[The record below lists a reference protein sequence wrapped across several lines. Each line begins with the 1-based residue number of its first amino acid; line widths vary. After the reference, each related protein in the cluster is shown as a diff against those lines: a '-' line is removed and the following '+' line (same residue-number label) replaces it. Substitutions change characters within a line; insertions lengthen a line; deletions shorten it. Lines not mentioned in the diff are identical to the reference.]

1 MKKLLVLLVS
11 AALVLS
17 MAAVSMAA
25 VNVSADWRAE
35 WVSQD
40 SEDDGDF
47 GFKKYDLRFN
57 FDGKVSDTIDAHLQI
72 AYENTDGTGTA
83 TIDGK
88 SGKVIVDGKNGKVIV
103 KEYWATF
110 KQSWG
115 TFQAGAWDYK
125 LYPSRV
131 LIKPHNQNCINEKS
145 MQFVATVP
153 FPNGFSI
160 GALVIPDLKDNKTDW
175 DLKVAYK
182 GSNWGAEVHYGQ
194 DEEKDDDY
202 WTYDVYYQIT
212 KDIKVFS
219 FGMNTDTDGTRGT
232 KKWDDDF
239 AAAIGAQWSKIAG
252 SKLTASLEVGLETAG
267 KGSGNDFT
275 PVAVQ
280 LKYEFNNKLN
290 LEVEYTNYSGITED
304 DVLVI
309 RPRIKF

>member
-40 SEDDGDF
+40 SKDDGDL
-47 GFKKYDLRFN
+47 GFSKYDLRFN
-57 FDGKVSDTIDAHLQI
+57 FDGKPSDSIDAHLQI
-72 AYENTDGTGTA
+72 AYDNTDG
-83 TIDGK
+83 
-88 SGKVIVDGKNGKVIV
+88 KVSV

-115 TFQAGAWDYK
+115 TFQAGTWDYK

-131 LIKPHNQNCINEKS
+131 LIKPHTQNCINEKT

-160 GALVIPDLKDNKTDW
+160 GALVIPDLRDNKTDW

-239 AAAIGAQWSKIAG
+239 APAIGFQWAKIG
-252 SKLTASLEVGLETAG
+252 GTKLTASIEAGLETLAG
-267 KGSGNDFT
+267 DVD
-275 PVAVQ
+275 PLAIQV
-280 LKYEFNNKLN
+280 KYEFNNKLA
-290 LEVEYTNYSGITED
+290 LEIEYTNYKDNNDDTVIT
-304 DVLVI
+304 I
-309 RPRIKF
+309 RPRLKF

>member
-40 SEDDGDF
+40 SQDDGDL

-72 AYENTDGTGTA
+72 AYDSA
-83 TIDGK
+83 AQD
-88 SGKVIVDGKNGKVIV
+88 SGKDTIGFTT

-115 TFQAGAWDYK
+115 TLQAGTWDYK

-202 WTYDVYYQIT
+202 WTYDVYYQFN
-212 KDIKVFS
+212 KNLKVFS
-219 FGMNTDTDGTRGT
+219 FGMNADTDGVRGT

>member
-35 WVSQD
+35 WKSEQKD
-40 SEDDGDF
+40 SDGKDLKDDEL
-47 GFKKYDLRFN
+47 GFSKYDLRFN
-57 FDGKVSDTIDAHLQI
+57 FDGKPSDSIDAHLQI
-72 AYENTDGTGTA
+72 AYDNTDG
-83 TIDGK
+83 
-88 SGKVIVDGKNGKVIV
+88 KVTV

-115 TFQAGAWDYK
+115 TFQAGTWDYK

-131 LIKPHNQNCINEKS
+131 LIKPHSQNCINEKT

-194 DEEKDDDY
+194 DEAIDDDY
-202 WTYDVYYQIT
+202 WTYDVYYQFN
-212 KDIKVFS
+212 KNFKVFS
-219 FGMNTDTDGTRGT
+219 FGMNADTDGVRGT

-267 KGSGNDFT
+267 KSKGNDFT

-290 LEVEYTNYSGITED
+290 LEVEYTNYDGIVED
-304 DVLVI
+304 DVIII
-309 RPRIKF
+309 RPRLKF

>member
-40 SEDDGDF
+40 SKDDGDL
-47 GFKKYDLRFN
+47 GFNKYDLRFN
-57 FDGKVSDTIDAHLQI
+57 FDGKPSDSIDAHLQI
-72 AYENTDGTGTA
+72 AYDNTDG
-83 TIDGK
+83 
-88 SGKVIVDGKNGKVIV
+88 KVSV

-115 TFQAGAWDYK
+115 TFQAGTWDYK

-131 LIKPHNQNCINEKS
+131 LIKPHTQNCINEKT

-160 GALVIPDLKDNKTDW
+160 GALVIPDLRDNKTDW

-219 FGMNTDTDGTRGT
+219 FGMNTDTNGTRGT

-239 AAAIGAQWSKIAG
+239 APAIGFQWAKIG
-252 SKLTASLEVGLETAG
+252 GTKLTASIEAGLETLAG
-267 KGSGNDFT
+267 DVD
-275 PVAVQ
+275 PLAIQV
-280 LKYEFNNKLN
+280 KYEFSNKLA
-290 LEVEYTNYSGITED
+290 LEIEYTNYKDNTDDTVIT
-304 DVLVI
+304 I
-309 RPRIKF
+309 RPRLKF

>member
-1 MKKLLVLLVS
+1 MRGFPEKQKYEEENLMKKLLVLLVS

-40 SEDDGDF
+40 SKDDGDL
-47 GFKKYDLRFN
+47 GFSKYDLRFN
-57 FDGKVSDTIDAHLQI
+57 FDGKPSDSIDAHLQI
-72 AYENTDGTGTA
+72 AYDNTDG
-83 TIDGK
+83 
-88 SGKVIVDGKNGKVIV
+88 KVSV

-115 TFQAGAWDYK
+115 TFQAGTWDYK

-131 LIKPHNQNCINEKS
+131 LIKPHTQNCVNEKT

-160 GALVIPDLKDNKTDW
+160 GALVIPDLRDNKTDW

-219 FGMNTDTDGTRGT
+219 FGMNTDTNGTRGT

-239 AAAIGAQWSKIAG
+239 APAIGFQWAKIG
-252 SKLTASLEVGLETAG
+252 GTKLTASIEAGLETLAG
-267 KGSGNDFT
+267 DVD
-275 PVAVQ
+275 PLAIQV
-280 LKYEFNNKLN
+280 KYEFSNKLA
-290 LEVEYTNYSGITED
+290 LEIEYTNYKDNTDDTVIT
-304 DVLVI
+304 I
-309 RPRIKF
+309 RPRLKF

>member
-40 SEDDGDF
+40 SVNDGDL
-47 GFKKYDLRFN
+47 GFSKHDLRFN

-72 AYENTDGTGTA
+72 SFDGEKTFA
-83 TIDGK
+83 T
-88 SGKVIVDGKNGKVIV
+88 

-110 KQSWG
+110 NQSWG

-131 LIKPHNQNCINEKS
+131 LIKPHGYNALNEKK

-153 FPNGFSI
+153 FANGFSF
-160 GALVIPDLKDNKTDW
+160 GAFMIPDLKDDMMDW

-182 GSNWGAEVHYGQ
+182 ADKWGAEVHIGE
-194 DEEKDDDY
+194 DEALTDGDY
-202 WTYDVYYQIT
+202 VAFDVYYQPI
-212 KDIKVFS
+212 KNLKVFA
-219 FGMNTDTDGTRGT
+219 FGIDTENAYT
-232 KKWDDDF
+232 KKDSSTGKITNRWNDDF

-252 SKLTASLEVGLETAG
+252 SKLTASLEVGLEEAG
-267 KGSGNDFT
+267 KYDGNDFT

-280 LKYEFNNKLN
+280 VKYEFNNKLA
-290 LEVEYTNYSGITED
+290 LEVEYTNYKDNTED
-304 DVLVI
+304 DVIVI
-309 RPRIKF
+309 RPRLKF

>member
-1 MKKLLVLLVS
+1 MRGFPEKQKYEEENLMKKLLVLLVS

-40 SEDDGDF
+40 SKDDGDL
-47 GFKKYDLRFN
+47 GFNKYDLRFN
-57 FDGKVSDTIDAHLQI
+57 FDGKPSDSIDAHLQI
-72 AYENTDGTGTA
+72 AYDNTDG
-83 TIDGK
+83 
-88 SGKVIVDGKNGKVIV
+88 KVSV

-115 TFQAGAWDYK
+115 TFQAGTWDYK

-131 LIKPHNQNCINEKS
+131 LIKPHTQNCINEKT

-160 GALVIPDLKDNKTDW
+160 GALVIPDLRDNKTDW

-219 FGMNTDTDGTRGT
+219 FGMNTDTNGTRGT

-239 AAAIGAQWSKIAG
+239 APAIGFQWAKIG
-252 SKLTASLEVGLETAG
+252 GTKLTASIEAGLETLAG
-267 KGSGNDFT
+267 DVD
-275 PVAVQ
+275 PLAIQV
-280 LKYEFNNKLN
+280 KYEFSNKLA
-290 LEVEYTNYSGITED
+290 LEIEYTNYKDNTDDTVIT
-304 DVLVI
+304 I
-309 RPRIKF
+309 RPRLKF

>member
-35 WVSQD
+35 WESKD
-40 SEDDGDF
+40 SKDDGDL

-72 AYENTDGTGTA
+72 AFDGEKTLT
-83 TIDGK
+83 T
-88 SGKVIVDGKNGKVIV
+88 

-131 LIKPHNQNCINEKS
+131 LIKPHSQNCVNEKT

-160 GALVIPDLKDNKTDW
+160 GALVIPDLRDNKTDW

-239 AAAIGAQWSKIAG
+239 APAIGFQWSKIGG
-252 SKLTASLEVGLETAG
+252 SNLTASLEVGLETAG
-267 KGSGNDFT
+267 KNSGDDFT

-280 LKYEFNNKLN
+280 LKYAFNNKLN
-290 LEVEYTNYSGITED
+290 LEVEYTNYDGIVED
-304 DVLVI
+304 DVIII
-309 RPRIKF
+309 RPRLKF

>member
-35 WVSQD
+35 WESKD
-40 SEDDGDF
+40 SKDDGDL

-72 AYENTDGTGTA
+72 AFDGEKTLT
-83 TIDGK
+83 T
-88 SGKVIVDGKNGKVIV
+88 

-131 LIKPHNQNCINEKS
+131 LIKPHSQNCVNEKT

-160 GALVIPDLKDNKTDW
+160 GALVIPDLRDNKTDW

-239 AAAIGAQWSKIAG
+239 APAIGFQWSKIGG
-252 SKLTASLEVGLETAG
+252 SNLTASLEVGLETAG
-267 KGSGNDFT
+267 KSKGNDFT

-280 LKYEFNNKLN
+280 LKYAFNNKLN

-304 DVLVI
+304 DVIII
-309 RPRIKF
+309 RPRLKF

>member
-1 MKKLLVLLVS
+1 MRGFPEKQKYEEENLMKKLLVLLVS

-40 SEDDGDF
+40 SKDDGDL
-47 GFKKYDLRFN
+47 GFSKYDLRFN
-57 FDGKVSDTIDAHLQI
+57 FDGKPSDSIDAHLQI
-72 AYENTDGTGTA
+72 AYDNTDG
-83 TIDGK
+83 
-88 SGKVIVDGKNGKVIV
+88 KVSV

-115 TFQAGAWDYK
+115 TFQAGTWDYK

-131 LIKPHNQNCINEKS
+131 LIKPHTQNCINEKT

-160 GALVIPDLKDNKTDW
+160 GALVIPDLRDNKTDW

-239 AAAIGAQWSKIAG
+239 APAIGFQWAKIG
-252 SKLTASLEVGLETAG
+252 GTKLTASIEAGLETLAG
-267 KGSGNDFT
+267 DVD
-275 PVAVQ
+275 PLAIQV
-280 LKYEFNNKLN
+280 KYEFNNKLA
-290 LEVEYTNYSGITED
+290 LEIEYTNYKDNNDDTVIT
-304 DVLVI
+304 I
-309 RPRIKF
+309 RPRLKF

>member
-35 WVSQD
+35 WKSTNA
-40 SEDDGDF
+40 DDELSF
-47 GFKKYDLRFN
+47 SKYDLRFN

-72 AYENTDGTGTA
+72 AYDSAAKDSNNEIIGFTT
-83 TIDGK
+83 
-88 SGKVIVDGKNGKVIV
+88 
-103 KEYWATF
+103 KEYWVTF

-131 LIKPHNQNCINEKS
+131 LIKPHSQNCVNEKT

-160 GALVIPDLKDNKTDW
+160 GALVIPDLRDNMTDW

-182 GSNWGAEVHYGQ
+182 GNNWGAEVHYGV
-194 DEEKDDDY
+194 DESIKAGDDDY
-202 WTYDVYYQIT
+202 FTYDVYYQFN
-212 KDIKVFS
+212 KNLKVFS
-219 FGMNTDTDGTRGT
+219 FGMNADTNGVRGT

-252 SKLTASLEVGLETAG
+252 SNLTASLEVGLETAG
-267 KGSGNDFT
+267 KGSGKDFT

-280 LKYEFNNKLN
+280 LKYAFNNKLN